1 MIKLHQISK
10 SYGSKRVLHPIDL
23 HLSSGEHT
31 VIMGANGAGKSTLLR
46 IAAQGI
52 EPDSGSVTYG
62 QNQKSLSATEL
73 SKMRAFLSQ
82 HYSRDLNF
90 SVYDLVLLGRQP
102 FYHYKPS
109 KLDNE
114 IVLQALERFHLM
126 GYVHTSV
133 NQLSGGELQRVHLAR
148 VYAQIIGN
156 ESTEK
161 YFFMDEPS
169 NNLDIKFQMELFDL
183 VDELLEKNATVVS
196 VLHDINMALGLADRL
211 IFFKQGQVQHD
222 IQPQECTPEILE
234 DVYEIPFEQIGSLNF
249 RPLICM
255 RNERRNQL
263 KNSKILSL

>member
-1 MIKLHQISK
+1 MITLHKISK
-10 SYGSKRVLHPIDL
+10 TYGANCVLSQVNIQFN
-23 HLSSGEHT
+23 SGEHT

-46 IAAQGI
+46 LAAQGI
-52 EPDSGSVTYG
+52 EPSSGSVTYG
-62 QNQKSLSATEL
+62 ENQQAINAAEL

-90 SVYDLVLLGRQP
+90 SVFDLVLLGRQP
-102 FYHYKPS
+102 FYHFKPS
-109 KLDNE
+109 QVDTQ
-114 IVLQALERFHLM
+114 IVIRALERFQLLN
-126 GYVHTSV
+126 YTHTSV

-156 ESTEK
+156 ETTEK

-169 NNLDIKFQMELFDL
+169 NNLDMKFQIALFDL

-211 IFFKQGQVQHD
+211 IFLKNGEIQHD
-222 IQPQECTPEILE
+222 VAPQECSTEILE
-234 DVYEIPFEQIGSLNF
+234 DVYEIPFERIGDLNF
-249 RPLICM
+249 RPKVCM

-263 KNSKILSL
+263 KNSKMLAL